1 MIVKMKKA
9 SIIIFVALILTNVA
23 NAKLSKDFWN
33 EIFNGCYYSG
43 IQVKKLKSYCT
54 CYTNK
59 FSANFSDKTVLEFI
73 ETAGDLTKNPTVIK
87 YTRECINKFK

>member
-1 MIVKMKKA
+1 MKK
-9 SIIIFVALILTNVA
+9 ILLTLILSSILPTMA

-43 IQVKKLKSYCT
+43 IQVKKLKAYCT

-59 FSANFSDKTVLEFI
+59 FSANFSDESVLEFI

-87 YTRECINKFK
+87 YTKQCINKHK

>member
-1 MIVKMKKA
+1 MKK
-9 SIIIFVALILTNVA
+9 ILLALILSSILPTMA

-59 FSANFSDKTVLEFI
+59 FSANFTDETVLEFI

-87 YTRECINKFK
+87 YTKQCINKYK

>member
-1 MIVKMKKA
+1 MKK
-9 SIIIFVALILTNVA
+9 ILLTLILSSILPTMA

-59 FSANFSDKTVLEFI
+59 FSTNFTDETVLEFI

-87 YTRECINKFK
+87 YTKQCINKHK

>member
-1 MIVKMKKA
+1 MKK
-9 SIIIFVALILTNVA
+9 ILLALILSSILPTMA

-59 FSANFSDKTVLEFI
+59 FSANFTDETVLEFI

-87 YTRECINKFK
+87 YTKQCINKHK

>member
-1 MIVKMKKA
+1 M
-9 SIIIFVALILTNVA
+9 
-23 NAKLSKDFWN
+23 
-33 EIFNGCYYSG
+33 
-43 IQVKKLKSYCT
+43 QVKKLKLYCT

-87 YTRECINKFK
+87 YTRECINKYK

>member
-1 MIVKMKKA
+1 MKKLLGILVMGI
-9 SIIIFVALILTNVA
+9 SLILTNVA
-23 NAKLSKDFWN
+23 YAKLSKDYWN

-43 IQVKKLKSYCT
+43 IQVKKLKAYCT

-59 FSANFSDKTVLEFI
+59 FSANFSDETVLQFI

-87 YTRECINKFK
+87 YTKQCINKHK

>member
-1 MIVKMKKA
+1 MKKILLTFFV
-9 SIIIFVALILTNVA
+9 SLIFANVA
-23 NAKLSKDFWN
+23 YAKLSDDFWN

>member
-1 MIVKMKKA
+1 MKNF
-9 SIIIFVALILTNVA
+9 IITFFISLILTNVA
-23 NAKLSKDFWN
+23 YAKLSKDYWN

-43 IQVKKLKSYCT
+43 IQVKKLKAYCT

-59 FSANFSDKTVLEFI
+59 FSANFSDESVLEFI

-87 YTRECINKFK
+87 YTKQCINKHK